1 MNQQIE
7 NNAAESGGFGRWLLW
22 RALFLTLAVVAVGL
36 LGSSIIFVD
45 ETEFV
50 IIERF
55 GDIRD
60 DGRGVYDRPEDRGL
74 HFKLPWPIETV
85 RRFDSRLQILDPPAR
100 EIHTR
105 KKRNIVVDSYI
116 CWRIAGSPA
125 GSQTPADDK
134 PVVRFFRALIDMERA
149 QARLNTRMWSILPAE
164 IGKITLRDLL
174 NAENSESSPIAGE
187 TGLLERVSTNFR
199 ERVIQQ
205 RGEKQ
210 TLQERFGIEVVDVR
224 IKRVALPAGNRQA
237 VYVRMRSDRK
247 KETNKERYEGLAQK
261 QVIEGHARRQYEE
274 ILARARADAERIRGD
289 GEARAL
295 ETLNAAYS
303 KDREFYR
310 VMRTLESYRKI
321 LNERTTLVLSTSS
334 NLMKL
339 LTEGVPD
346 GPISEPQPTNSPDEN
361 TVEAPQTGSA
371 DDE

>member
-1 MNQQIE
+1 MNQQTE
-7 NNAAESGGFGRWLLW
+7 NANAEAGGLGRWLFW
-22 RALFLTLAVVAVGL
+22 RALCSTLAVVVVAL

-45 ETEFV
+45 EAEFV

-55 GDIRD
+55 GNIRD
-60 DGRGVYDRPEDRGL
+60 DGSGVYDRPEDRGL

-100 EIHTR
+100 ELHTR

-116 CWRIAGSPA
+116 CWRIAESPT
-125 GSQTPADDK
+125 GSQTPAANK
-134 PVVRFFRALIDMERA
+134 PVVRFFRALINMERA
-149 QARLNTRMWSILPAE
+149 QTRLNTRMWSILPAE

-174 NAENSESSPIAGE
+174 KAEGSESSPNPGE
-187 TGLLERVSTNFR
+187 IGLLENVSTEFR
-199 ERVIQQ
+199 KRVIQQ
-205 RGEKQ
+205 RGEEQ

-247 KETNKERYEGLAQK
+247 KETNKERFEGLAQK
-261 QVIEGHARRQYEE
+261 QVIEGRAQRQYEE

-289 GEARAL
+289 GEASAL
-295 ETLNAAYS
+295 ETLNAAYA
-303 KDREFYR
+303 KDREFYQ

-346 GPISEPQPTNSPDEN
+346 APVPAPQPGKSPLENSAEDPK
-361 TVEAPQTGSA
+361 TSSS
-371 DDE
+371 DDG